1 MSTRMEY
8 PAVFEPAPEGGFII
22 TIPDFGW
29 GVSQGDTEEEA
40 LQMAIALLQTLV
52 REHIR
57 SGQALPR
64 PTRPRGRR
72 SRMIRLPALQAAK
85 AELYRAFLESGN
97 RKADLA
103 RRLGVPKTS
112 VDRLFDLRH
121 RSRLD
126 QIEAA
131 FKALGK
137 DITIY
142 VQDAA

>member
-1 MSTRMEY
+1 MSNHMEY
-8 PAVFEPAPEGGFII
+8 PALFEPAPEGGFIV

-29 GVSQGDTEEEA
+29 GVSQGDTEDEA

-52 REHIR
+52 QEHIR

-64 PTRPRGRR
+64 PSRPRGRR

-85 AELYRAFLESGN
+85 AELYRAFRESGD

-103 RRLGVPKTS
+103 RRLRLPKTS

-121 RSRLD
+121 RSRLE

-137 DITIY
+137 DITLH

>member
-1 MSTRMEY
+1 MSTHMQY
-8 PAVFEPAPEGGFII
+8 PALFEPAPEGGFIV
-22 TIPDFGW
+22 TIPDFDW
-29 GVSQGDTEEEA
+29 GVSQGDTEDEA
-40 LQMAIALLQTLV
+40 LEMATALLQTLV
-52 REHIR
+52 QEHIR
-57 SGQALPR
+57 GGQALPR

-72 SRMIRLPALQAAK
+72 ARMIRLPALQAAK
-85 AELYRAFLESGN
+85 AELYRAFLESGD